1 MTETTEMTK
10 LLNSHKAPT
19 KFYNEVHQQVSDV
32 ASYMEPGV
40 LYTTQMLCGDQY
52 WNALPSDWWRR
63 LAGRCLAHMVSTKQ
77 FPFSFVQYKR
87 SPTKRYRLI
96 D

>member
-1 MTETTEMTK
+1 MTKKTEMTK
-10 LLNSHKAPT
+10 LLNGHKAPT

-32 ASYMEPGV
+32 AYCMQPGI
-40 LYTTQMLCGDQY
+40 LYTTKILCGDEF
-52 WNALPSDWWRR
+52 WDALPSNWWRW

-77 FPFSFVQYKR
+77 FPFAYVKYKR